1 MEVLQEDG
9 SWKAQTPPE
18 DLGRL
23 TGISVAKRGESG
35 VMEVLRL
42 DYEKGS
48 VQVKTEYTIRQVLSP
63 TKMTV
68 GDPIYLQ
75 RKDGEPLT
83 GNTMLPSGFFAV
95 KEMKNAEGKLTGVAL
110 YGGGNGHGVGMSQY
124 GAKGMAEDGKT
135 AEEILE
141 HYYTGTTVQQVIA

>member
-1 MEVLQEDG
+1 MTEITGAKLKEAAKSHPAHVEVLQEDG
-9 SWKAQTPPE
+9 SWKAQTPE

-23 TGISVAKRGESG
+23 TGISVAKRGKSG

-75 RKDGEPLT
+75 RKDGESLT

-95 KEMKNAEGKLTGVAL
+95 KEMKMQKEN
-110 YGGGNGHGVGMSQY
+110 
-124 GAKGMAEDGKT
+124 
-135 AEEILE
+135 
-141 HYYTGTTVQQVIA
+141 